1 MKKSITKTITSKL
14 FEGSVSRKRVAP
26 MQASLVLALLL
37 CLLIPQKGWAEIVT
51 TTYDFTNKG
60 DKVVTYGDADAT
72 YTNCNY
78 FTKIGNV
85 SDPGRFAAQ
94 GAGAWVFERSNSQGV
109 WSDTPGF
116 CNNNSGNRRFLV
128 SKLYAGD
135 VVTFDVVNLGN
146 ASQTISLDG
155 ACTIATASGNTF
167 TMSAKGPLVVI
178 IPSVYSIKS
187 ITIQHDNSA
196 AYAYDPAIE
205 IYDLS
210 GINTGNASTLE
221 GTPGYQL
228 GGEEAHYLANPSN
241 YSLNNRFVVSVN
253 NFTWN
258 NGLKTT
264 KNSNQ
269 WRVLAI
275 NDLKAGDRVV
285 ITYNGTTMEFGS
297 SHLNNTDFAAA
308 NIVFKDENNNGEL
321 DEGEVYLQ
329 GGNQVESEMIY
340 TMEKD
345 GHLDIRVPGGATITK
360 IVIYGDHQA
369 AMEDRYNGSA
379 STGYTA
385 YFSSTGQ
392 LLAKEHIVP
401 GGLEVHIG
409 NENNNQH
416 AIVVSSDQGPVSFV
430 YDQEHFKMARQSD
443 NGTNI
448 EAKAPA
454 TGTFYK
460 FMPEV
465 DGYMTVRFKAYNV
478 RYDHYNWGEGTDSGN
493 EKPMTSGTC
502 PYYIMVKNSSNQF
515 SRYQHPNGNTE
526 WGHDHST
533 GDNGGFTNIRVTSG
547 NTYYVYGWW
556 SKDSQGRQPGTSDWN
571 LYDSYC
577 GVAQLIDVTFIPDN
591 MVTPLAKWVESG
603 TEEDDDLADVTGYTT
618 SDLHIK
624 KMSDNIT
631 NCEPYIYET
640 TVNGQTVK
648 KLGIR
653 NITFADG
660 ANPGGTIL
668 IKLGS
673 PSNDANP
680 VFAYTIAYDASWN
693 NGQGHTWDF
702 STNPLK
708 GLKWTNTSGQA
719 DAVNFSTSTDQNGL
733 LYQEMHETNP
743 DGTPHSDWTYSWRVK
758 KGDTVYDPMF
768 LNKYDMEGDNA
779 DMMWD
784 TEGLII
790 NTASNQSAINNEY
803 TDNGGVIDHSNTT
816 NRPDPDRYVGI
827 LPGGEFR
834 IPNLKE
840 GDRVIVY
847 MGSGEGSGADA
858 IYLNIDNALDA
869 IGTEITDEYRAGGS
883 LWQASSTNQTQ
894 AHGTPE
900 YKGAYH
906 FIAAADGDMVFTLAN
921 KGTLA
926 KLYSIELYSGVHRHT
941 NDPERAVREYNGTNY
956 NVNGYQY
963 TNSYKS
969 NDTQKGCY
977 SLHWRGKGEG
987 LRNPSIIYQ
996 TGNVSTGTDNLFAG
1010 IIGTNPFIFY
1020 KSVKGEYGMFRMRVE
1035 DMDLGG
1041 KYVADYG
1048 LQNISVGYVDK
1059 VDSYPYT
1066 WDFTDLMK
1074 YAYTDNAN
1082 RLPKVVD
1089 SADDFEDISEFMDYT
1104 VNLDDQRDTKAVH
1117 QWKWYD
1123 EVTGQYAKPAGYG
1136 LHIRNSA
1143 FSGEMAFP
1151 VESQLYAGDEII
1163 AEAQGLDFIPYSN
1176 EAKRNGRLLITDEGI
1191 ALYEQGGNY
1200 WRVKIPEVPS
1210 TAAVYVRAKQ
1220 IGERAITAGVGAAD
1234 TPFTYVGTASDDS
1247 GDMIYAVK
1255 GTGADMTLFLS
1266 NIIVKKIAISTDA
1279 KTVNK
1284 LGYASESRTKE
1295 IDPELMGYMTGTGLK
1310 AYTVSKVEYDNK
1322 PGEFPTVTLTAVNM
1336 NTTTNKKYVIGPATH
1351 HDNNAYI
1358 IYNTDETTKAV
1369 KILDNGFHLFVPDMH
1384 DKSTADSPQK
1394 EVLPVSGNGL
1404 RAWLPE
1410 YDSEDPDYDVMSQTY
1425 NYSTG
1430 TNGSITATGAGEGV
1444 NDYTTYVLSSKGT
1457 NTVTNVTETDVE
1469 RFRRVK
1475 EGTHAGTNKA
1485 YLPLLTAKVKPSTN
1499 NGNQAKGMFAIVF
1512 VDEEEGT
1519 ETTSLDGVE
1528 SIERTYDDGSYY
1540 TLGGVKVQNP
1550 TKKGIY
1556 IKNGKKVV
1564 IK

>member
-1 MKKSITKTITSKL
+1 MKKSIIKTITSKL

-37 CLLIPQKGWAEIVT
+37 LCLLMPQKGWADIVT
-51 TTYDFTNKG
+51 TTYDFTTKDW
-60 DKVVTYGDADAT
+60 DKTVTYS
-72 YTNCNY
+72 TNVESNCTY
-78 FTKIGNV
+78 FTKIGTVN
-85 SDPGRFAAQ
+85 DPERFAGQ
-94 GAGAWVFERSNSQGV
+94 NPETWVFQRANSQGV
-109 WSDTPGF
+109 VSNTVGF
-116 CNNNSGNRRFLV
+116 CNNNGKGRLFLV

-135 VVTFDVVNLGN
+135 VVTFDVVNLSNVSNTPTLSSTN
-146 ASQTISLDG
+146 AEQNGS
-155 ACTIATASGNTF
+155 TF
-167 TMSAKGPLVVI
+167 TMKTKGSLVVSI
-178 IPSVYSIKS
+178 ANLNSIKT

-205 IYDLS
+205 VYDLS
-210 GINTGNASTLE
+210 GINTGDASTLE

-228 GGEEAHYLANPSN
+228 GGVDAHYLANPSS

-253 NFTWN
+253 DFTWN

-264 KNSNQ
+264 KSNNQ
-269 WRVLAI
+269 YRVLAI

-285 ITYNGTTMEFGS
+285 ITYYGTTMEFGS

-321 DEGEVYLQ
+321 DEGEAYLQ

-385 YFSSTGQ
+385 YFSQTGQ
-392 LLAKEHIVP
+392 LIAKEHIVP

-430 YDQEHFKMARQSD
+430 YDQEHYKMARQSN
-443 NGTNI
+443 NGMNVS
-448 EAKAPA
+448 EAIPA

-460 FMPEV
+460 FIPEV
-465 DGYMTVRFKAYNV
+465 DGYMSMNFKAFSISYDDYWNTPGNV
-478 RYDHYNWGEGTDSGN
+478 SGN
-493 EKPMTSGTC
+493 EHTNDLQC
-502 PYYIMVKNSSNQF
+502 PYYLMVMENNYFHQ
-515 SRYQHPNGNTE
+515 YVHPNGNTE
-526 WGHDHST
+526 NAHNHWNGH
-533 GDNGGFTNIRVTSG
+533 NGSFDNIRVEAG
-547 NTYYVYGWW
+547 KVYYMYGWW
-556 SKDSQGRQPGTSDWN
+556 NNSNLGQPGN
-571 LYDSYC
+571 AC
-577 GVAQLIDVTFIPDN
+577 GVAHLIDVTFIPDN
-591 MVTPLAKWVESG
+591 MVTPLAKWVASS
-603 TEEDDDLADVTGYTT
+603 TASDDDLADVTGYTT

-660 ANPGGTIL
+660 TNPGGTIL

-702 STNPLK
+702 STNPLN
-708 GLKWTNTSGQA
+708 GLKWNNVNSQA
-719 DAVNFSTSTDQNGL
+719 DVTPFSTSSDTNGL

-803 TDNGGVIDHSNTT
+803 TGYTPEEGNKIDDNGVINHSNTT

-941 NDPERAVREYNGTNY
+941 NDPERAVKEYNGTNY

-963 TNSYKS
+963 TNSYNS
-969 NDTQKGCY
+969 NDTQNGCY

-996 TGNVSTGTDNLFAG
+996 TGNVSTGTDNLFMG
-1010 IIGTNPFIFY
+1010 MIGTNPFIFY
-1020 KSVKGEYGMFRMRVE
+1020 KSVKGECGMFRMRVE

-1104 VNLDDQRDTKAVH
+1104 LDIADQLETKAVH

-1220 IGERAITAGVGAAD
+1220 IGERAITAGVGAAN
-1234 TPFTYVGTASDDS
+1234 TAFTYVGTASDDS

-1284 LGYASESRTKE
+1284 LGYASESRDKE

>member
-1 MKKSITKTITSKL
+1 MKKSIIKTITSKL

-26 MQASLVLALLL
+26 MQASFVLALLL
-37 CLLIPQKGWAEIVT
+37 CLLMPQKGWAEIVT
-51 TTYDFTNKG
+51 TTYDFKGSIDAGNKT
-60 DKVVTYGDADAT
+60 VTMSGTYDAT
-72 YTNCNY
+72 YTNCEY
-78 FTKIGNV
+78 FTTIGNV
-85 SDPGRFAAQ
+85 SDPGRFAAWGTWTLEEAHGQ
-94 GAGAWVFERSNSQGV
+94 GLYSNNG
-109 WSDTPGF
+109 G
-116 CNNNSGNRRFLV
+116 GRRFLV

-135 VVTFDVVNLGN
+135 VVTFDVVDIYGT
-146 ASQTISLDG
+146 SQSISLVS
-155 ACTIATASGNTF
+155 TNATQSGNTF
-167 TMSAKGPLVVI
+167 TMKEKGTLCVEI
-178 IPSVYSIKS
+178 TRYWNIKT
-187 ITIQHDNSA
+187 ITIKHDNSA

-228 GGEEAHYLANPSN
+228 GGVDAHYLANPSS

-253 NFTWN
+253 DFTWN

-264 KNSNQ
+264 KSNNQ
-269 WRVLAI
+269 YRVLAI
-275 NDLKAGDRVV
+275 NDLKADDRVV
-285 ITYNGTTMEFGS
+285 ITYYGTTMEFGS

-401 GGLEVHIG
+401 GGLEIHVG
-409 NENNNQH
+409 NETENQH

-430 YDQEHFKMARQSD
+430 YDQEHYKMARQSD
-443 NGTNI
+443 NGANI
-448 EAKAPA
+448 TAKAPA

-465 DGYMTVRFKAYNV
+465 DGYMTVNFKAYNIK
-478 RYDHYNWGEGTDSGN
+478 YNNYHNQNGTSEGN
-493 EKPMTSGTC
+493 EVVMTSGTC

-515 SRYQHPNGNTE
+515 SRYQHPNGDTE

-533 GDNGGFTNIRVTSG
+533 GDNGGFTNIRVTAG

-640 TVNGQTVK
+640 TVGGQTVK

-653 NITFADG
+653 NITFANG

-680 VFAYTIAYDASWN
+680 VFAYTIAYNASWN

-941 NDPERAVREYNGTNY
+941 NDPERAVKEYNGTNY

-963 TNSYKS
+963 TNSYNS
-969 NDTQKGCY
+969 NDTQNGCY

-1010 IIGTNPFIFY
+1010 MIGTNPFIFY

-1163 AEAQGLDFIPYSN
+1163 AEAQGLDFIPYAN

-1220 IGERAITAGVGAAD
+1220 IGERAILAKVGD
-1234 TPFTYVGTASDDS
+1234 TSTDFDYSAQTEDGDYV
-1247 GDMIYAVK
+1247 YAVK

-1266 NIIVKKIAISTDA
+1266 NIIVKKIAISEDPKA
-1279 KTVNK
+1279 VNSK
-1284 LGYASESRTKE
+1284 GWTSESRNHD
-1295 IDPELMGYMTGTGLK
+1295 IDASLTAYMTGKDIKTYLVGSPDHTKRTLVLTDISGSEANYVLPANTGC
-1310 AYTVSKVEYDNK
+1310 VM
-1322 PGEFPTVTLTAVNM
+1322 F
-1336 NTTTNKKYVIGPATH
+1336 
-1351 HDNNAYI
+1351 NA
-1358 IYNTDETTKAV
+1358 TDENKAE
-1369 KILDNGFHLFVPDMH
+1369 ILNGGFHLFVPDMH
-1384 DKSTADSPQK
+1384 DSEKVASTTGNMMKVNSVEGKVIPDSEGDLTNYVLAYKYYQLDDNGYPVGDPISGDEMFYRAANTGIKLHTNSAYLQMPTADVKPKGAAGAKYTFLFAEYDEENAGTSTAI
-1394 EVLPVSGNGL
+1394 E
-1404 RAWLPE
+1404 E
-1410 YDSEDPDYDVMSQTY
+1410 IETI
-1425 NYSTG
+1425 STD
-1430 TNGSITATGAGEGV
+1430 AV
-1444 NDYTTYVLSSKGT
+1444 NDESKAQWYNLNGQKL
-1457 NTVTNVTETDVE
+1457 N
-1469 RFRRVK
+1469 
-1475 EGTHAGTNKA
+1475 G
-1485 YLPLLTAKVKPSTN
+1485 KPS
-1499 NGNQAKGMFAIVF
+1499 A
-1512 VDEEEGT
+1512 
-1519 ETTSLDGVE
+1519 
-1528 SIERTYDDGSYY
+1528 R
-1540 TLGGVKVQNP
+1540 
-1550 TKKGIY
+1550 GIY
-1556 IKNGKKVV
+1556 IKDGKKVY